1 MLAIHFGMTVSAIVV
16 LPNMLTETMSE
27 IQHVE
32 NSN

>member
-16 LPNMLTETMSE
+16 LSNMLTETMSE